1 MFMKKSKKILITGE
15 SGFIGS
21 HVIKHFVNKYSFYEV
36 HGLDVL
42 TYAANRDYTKN
53 LEKFPNYMFHNIDIV
68 DTEKITN
75 LFIKYQFTD
84 IIHLAAESHVDNS
97 ITNPLLFA
105 ETNVLGTLNLL
116 NAFKE
121 YSSGRF
127 LHVSTDEV
135 YGELNIGDL
144 PFDESVRYAPNSPYA
159 ASKASSDHFVH
170 AYIKTYDIDAI
181 ITNCSNNY
189 GPHQHVEKL
198 IPKVINSIFENNPI
212 PVYGKGENIRDWLY
226 VKDHIDAIDL
236 IFHKGQRGEKYN
248 IGGNNEMSNLELINF
263 ICDLCVK
270 KKHHLN
276 PKSLISFVADRL
288 GHDKRYAINYS
299 KLRNHVGWEP
309 KSNFKDAL
317 GNTIDWYVEQFKNY

>member
-1 MFMKKSKKILITGE
+1 MKKSKKILITGE

-21 HVIKHFVNKYSFYEV
+21 HLIRHFVTNYSFYEL
-36 HGLDVL
+36 HGLDAL
-42 TYAANRDYTKN
+42 TYASNRDYTKS
-53 LEKFPNYMFHNIDIV
+53 LEKFPNYIFHNIDIL

-75 LFIKYQFTD
+75 LFIKHRFSD

-97 ITNPLLFA
+97 IKNPLLFA

-135 YGELNIGDL
+135 YGDLIIGDP
-144 PFDESVRYAPNSPYA
+144 PFDEHVRYAPNSPYA

-170 AYIKTYDIDAI
+170 AYIKTYGIDAI

-189 GPHQHVEKL
+189 GPHQHIEKL

-212 PVYGKGENIRDWLY
+212 PVYGAGDNIRDWLY

-236 IFHKGQRGEKYN
+236 IFHKGQRSEKYN
-248 IGGNNEMSNLELINF
+248 IGGNNEISNLELIHF
-263 ICDLCVK
+263 ICDLCIH

-276 PKSLISFVADRL
+276 PKSLISFVPDRL

-299 KLRNHVGWEP
+299 KLRDHLGWEP
-309 KSNFKDAL
+309 NSNFKEAL
-317 GNTIDWYVEQFKNY
+317 ENTIDWYIEKFKNC